1 MNSHI
6 LAQKESLQN
15 TAAEVL
21 EKDKRLICQWATGVG
36 KSNVALKF
44 IKAHPTMTALIFV
57 PEQDNISNWINEFE
71 KFKTPMQNV
80 IISCYAS
87 MHKYKGTHCGLIVFD
102 EAPHADTPLKRELL
116 STISADYVLALGAVL
131 TDNEIEALES
141 TYGSFRK
148 STFSLDISI
157 KMGLL
162 PLPTVTVCHLVLND
176 KKLDHWYRGRV
187 FTAAGLY
194 KFLCEKVDSAV
205 KEYDSRPN
213 KQTERVMFNA
223 GLERKRFLGN
233 EKESAIKRLSES
245 LDAEGKRYIC
255 FCSSIKQAERIGGE
269 RAYTSHSP
277 KSEKHLERFNNH
289 EINALFVVGKLIE
302 GQNLNDIE
310 CGIIGQLGGTER
322 ITVQALGRV
331 LRAKNPVV
339 YIPVFDGTKDDS
351 FLYTLTNNVSEDYI
365 KHINF

>member
-1 MNSHI
+1 MTRDELQGTASHV
-6 LAQKESLQN
+6 LAKNQ
-15 TAAEVL
+15 
-21 EKDKRLICQWATGVG
+21 RLMCMWATGVG

-44 IKAHPTMTALIFV
+44 IKANSWMKTLIFV
-57 PEQDNISNWINEFE
+57 PEQDNIKNWECEFE
-71 KFKTPMQNV
+71 KFNV
-80 IISCYAS
+80 PIDNVTISCYAS
-87 MHKYKGTHCGLIVFD
+87 MHKYQHTQWDFVCFD
-102 EAPHADTPLKRELL
+102 EAPHANTPLKRELL
-116 STISADYVLALGAVL
+116 ATIRTTYVLALGAVL
-131 TDNEIEALES
+131 TDAEIDALEY
-141 TYGSFRK
+141 TYGEFYK
-148 STFSLDISI
+148 SKITLDKAIE
-157 KMGLL
+157 KGWL
-162 PLPTVTVCHLVLND
+162 PPPTITVCHLILDD

-194 KFLCEKVDSAV
+194 KHLSEKVDAAV
-205 KEYDSRPN
+205 KEYDAHPN
-213 KQTERVMFNA
+213 KLTERRMFNA

-233 EKESAIKRLSES
+233 EKESAIHRLSEHLES
-245 LDAEGKRYIC
+245 LGRRFIC
-255 FCSSIKQAERIGGE
+255 FCSSIKQAERIGGD

>member
-1 MNSHI
+1 MNQQI
-6 LAQKESLQN
+6 LARKELLQN
-15 TAAEVL
+15 TAIEAL
-21 EKDKRLICQWATGVG
+21 KKDKRLICQWATGVG

-44 IKAHPTMTALIFV
+44 IKAHPTITTLIFV
-57 PEQDNISNWINEFE
+57 PEQDNISNWVHEFE
-71 KFKTPMQNV
+71 KFQTPMHNV

-87 MHKYKGTHCGLIVFD
+87 MHKYKGTHCGFLVFD

-116 STISADYVLALGAVL
+116 STITADYVLALGAVL
-131 TDNEIEALES
+131 TDSEVEALEG

-148 STFSLDISI
+148 SSFSLDTSI

-162 PLPTVTVCHLVLND
+162 PLPIVTVCHLILDD
-176 KKLDHWYRGRV
+176 KKLDHWHRGHV
-187 FTAAGLY
+187 YTAAGLY
-194 KFLCEKVDSAV
+194 KHLSEKVDAAV
-205 KEYDSRPN
+205 KEYDAHPN
-213 KQTERVMFNA
+213 KLTERKMFNA

-233 EKESAIKRLSES
+233 EKESAIRRLSEHLES
-245 LDAEGKRYIC
+245 LGCRFIC

-269 RAYTSHSP
+269 NAYTSHSP

-289 EINALFVVGKLIE
+289 EINSLYVVGKLIE

>member
-1 MNSHI
+1 MTRDELQGTASHV
-6 LAQKESLQN
+6 LAKN
-15 TAAEVL
+15 H
-21 EKDKRLICQWATGVG
+21 RLICMWATGTG
-36 KSNVALKF
+36 KTMVALNF
-44 IKAHPTMTALIFV
+44 IKDNPWLKTLIFV
-57 PEQDNISNWINEFE
+57 PEQDNIKNWEVEFD
-71 KFKTPMQNV
+71 KFKVPRDNV

-87 MHKYKGTHCGLIVFD
+87 MHKHQNTKWDFLVMD
-102 EAPHADTPLKRELL
+102 EAPHTDTPLKRELL
-116 STISADYVLALGAVL
+116 ATINADYILALGAVL
-131 TDNEIEALES
+131 TDGEIDALEY
-141 TYGSFRK
+141 TYGEFYK
-148 STFSLDISI
+148 SRISLDKAIES
-157 KMGLL
+157 GWL

-194 KFLCEKVDSAV
+194 KFFCEKVDSAV
-205 KEYDSRPN
+205 KEYDARPN

-255 FCSSIKQAERIGGE
+255 FCSSIKQAERIGGDK
-269 RAYTSHSP
+269 AYTSHSP

-322 ITVQALGRV
+322 ITVQAIGRV

-351 FLYTLTNNVSEDYI
+351 FLYTLTNNVSKDYI